1 MTVYELPLLN
11 SDEQYVGIAG
21 DWHGNWRWAVACID
35 SFGKA
40 GIKSVFQLGDF
51 GIWPGQRGE
60 EYLGKLRRVLEDY
73 DMTLYVTLGNHE
85 DYDQVAAHEKDEQ
98 GIAWF
103 RHNIAVLPRV
113 YAFTHRSRNFL
124 SLGGAPSIDKEYR
137 TKGHDWWSQEMISD
151 ADADLAIET
160 TEEFKD
166 SGGVGVM
173 FAHDAPD
180 GGTLAVQRIID
191 GNPQGWS
198 RSAINYATEGRT
210 RMNNVVYAVKPEV
223 FLHGHYHVF
232 DQGWISY
239 GENQPPGI
247 ITSFNPD
254 GMIGN
259 IAIMDVDDIYQ
270 LDISTSKHTLYFENR
285 KEITQ

>member
-1 MTVYELPLLN
+1 
-11 SDEQYVGIAG
+11 
-21 DWHGNWRWAVACID
+21 
-35 SFGKA
+35 
-40 GIKSVFQLGDF
+40 
-51 GIWPGQRGE
+51 
-60 EYLGKLRRVLEDY
+60 
-73 DMTLYVTLGNHE
+73 
-85 DYDQVAAHEKDEQ
+85 
-98 GIAWF
+98 
-103 RHNIAVLPRV
+103 
-113 YAFTHRSRNFL
+113 
-124 SLGGAPSIDKEYR
+124 
-137 TKGHDWWSQEMISD
+137 MISD